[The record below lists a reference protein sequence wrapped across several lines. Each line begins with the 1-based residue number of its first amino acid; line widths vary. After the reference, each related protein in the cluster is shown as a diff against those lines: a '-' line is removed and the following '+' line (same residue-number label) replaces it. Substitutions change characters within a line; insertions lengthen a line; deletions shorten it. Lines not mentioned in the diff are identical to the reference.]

1 MTTPRLINIL
11 LVDDQPANL
20 ICLETILDGLNYTT
34 RGLVYYLR
42 CGEQLEI
49 PS

>member
-1 MTTPRLINIL
+1 LTLGWDGPASYVCDATLHTTNR
-11 LVDDQPANL
+11 VH
-20 ICLETILDGLNYTT
+20 GYTT

-42 CGEQLEI
+42 FGEQLEI